1 MSRRAVGQPDAP
13 GLHERIKQPHRA
25 AGGRSRTDWPVNHPA
40 GERPQ
45 LAPPIIDTGVLG
57 WMRKNLFSSWG
68 NGITTVVLVIVA
80 GSILANFLNWAVVNA
95 VWTAPTGQDC
105 RGHGACWAL
114 IHEKYRYIFFGSF
127 PYEQQWRPLFAILAM
142 LAMLVLSSD
151 RRNWNA
157 RLLWIW
163 GIGSFVAFLLM
174 FGQIH
179 ISISLILFVA
189 LGVGGLGMLMRS
201 AAGTPAEGN
210 GWRGP
215 AALRAGRFIPR
226 GPPRAPARGAIGA
239 VGVILRVTG
248 VLPAW
253 SLPIAPFDY
262 VETHLWGG
270 LPVTIILATYGL
282 LFAFPLGILLALGRR
297 SHLLLIKGLC
307 VGFIELIRG
316 VPLISLLI
324 MASVM
329 LPLFLP
335 SGMTFDKFLRAQ
347 TAVILFAAAYIAE
360 IIRGGLQ
367 SLPKGQFEA
376 ADAMGLNFFQKTTL
390 IILPQALRVVIPP
403 LINTFIGFFK
413 DTSLVLI
420 IGIFDF
426 LNTANQALVDPACA
440 GYPGEIYLFA
450 AFIYFCFCFSMSRY
464 SKYLEVELNR
474 GTRR

>member
-1 MSRRAVGQPDAP
+1 M
-13 GLHERIKQPHRA
+13 
-25 AGGRSRTDWPVNHPA
+25 TDMPVNQPA

-68 NGITTVVLVIVA
+68 NGVTTVVLIFAV
-80 GSILANFLNWAVVNA
+80 GWLLSWFFNWAVFTA
-95 VWTAPTGQDC
+95 TWTGATGEAC
-105 RGHGACWAL
+105 RGYGACWAL
-114 IHEKYRYIFFGSF
+114 IHEKYRFIFFGTF
-127 PYEQQWRPLFAILAM
+127 PYAQHWRPLLAIVAM
-142 LAMLVLSSD
+142 LAMLLTSAD
-151 RRNWNA
+151 RRMWNS

-163 GIGSFVAFLLM
+163 GIGSFLTFLLM

-179 ISISLILFVA
+179 ISITLILFVA
-189 LGVGGLGMLMRS
+189 LGAGGLGMLMRGGV
-201 AAGTPAEGN
+201 GTPAEVN
-210 GWRGP
+210 GWRVL
-215 AALRAGRFIPR
+215 A
-226 GPPRAPARGAIGA
+226 AIGA
-239 VGVILRVTG
+239 VGLILRVTG

-270 LPVTIILATYGL
+270 LPVTLILATYGL
-282 LFAFPLGILLALGRR
+282 VFAFPYGILLALGRR
-297 SHLLLIKGLC
+297 SHLPLIKGLC

-335 SGMTFDKFLRAQ
+335 QGVSFDKFLRALV
-347 TAVILFAAAYIAE
+347 AIILFAGAYIAE

-376 ADAMGLNFFQKTTL
+376 ADAMGLNYFQKTVL

-413 DTSLVLI
+413 GTSLVLI

-426 LNTANQALVDPACA
+426 LNAANGALVDPNWA
-440 GYPGEIYLFA
+440 GFPGEVYLFA
-450 AFIYFCFCFSMSRY
+450 AFVYFCFCFSMSRY
-464 SKYLEVELNR
+464 AKYLEVELNK

>member
-1 MSRRAVGQPDAP
+1 MADLAQ
-13 GLHERIKQPHRA
+13 
-25 AGGRSRTDWPVNHPA
+25 

-45 LAPPIIDTGVLG
+45 LAPPVIDTGVIG
-57 WMRKNLFSSWG
+57 WIRKNLFSSWG
-68 NGITTVVLVIVA
+68 NSITTVVLTVVF
-80 GSILANFLNWAVVNA
+80 GWILIRFFDWAVINA

-127 PYEQQWRPLFAILAM
+127 PYEQQWRPFLAIISM
-142 LAMLVLSSD
+142 LAMLIMSSD

-163 GIGSFVAFLLM
+163 GVGSFLTFLLM

-189 LGVGGLGMLMRS
+189 LGAGGLGMLMRG
-201 AAGTPAEGN
+201 AIGTPAEIN
-210 GWRGP
+210 GWRAL
-215 AALRAGRFIPR
+215 AAI
-226 GPPRAPARGAIGA
+226 GAIGL
-239 VGVILRVTG
+239 ILRVTG

-282 LFAFPLGILLALGRR
+282 LFAFPYGVLLALGRR
-297 SHLLLIKGLC
+297 SHLPLIKGLC

-335 SGMTFDKFLRAQ
+335 SGMTIDKFLRAQ
-347 TAVILFAAAYIAE
+347 TAVILFAGAYIAE

-376 ADAMGLNFFQKTTL
+376 ADAMGLNYFQKTTL
-390 IILPQALRVVIPP
+390 IVLPQALRVVIPP

-426 LNTANQALVDPACA
+426 LNTANQALVDPNWA
-440 GYPGEIYLFA
+440 GFPAEIYLFA
-450 AFIYFCFCFSMSRY
+450 AFVYFCFCFSMSRY
-464 SKYLEVELNR
+464 AKYLEIELNK